1 MYHFYKKENLYL
13 RRALYEAYGKKCVY
27 CGEWLKPKDM
37 QVDHILAVN
46 AVGSYDSDFGQYLT
60 ELQANGFDVEK
71 PDYIENYILC
81 CAKCNLDKRNKN
93 FTVASLRYY
102 HEMAI
107 EKTDRILRLIE
118 KYRNGGNADDFEV
131 NQEDSLQ
138 YLEPKL
144 KKYVLRK
151 FEEYKAQDIA
161 VRTPQLLRMLLEYED
176 RSIIDIFN
184 GYEMNDGNRY
194 GDFLRDFFK
203 EIDEKYETEGQTYRE
218 EDWVSFQYLLDKTEK
233 SLREEGNENY
243 ITVNILCYA
252 ILNYRE
258 GATTKMIQNQLGSDQ
273 FKQLKK
279 YILENRIPSF

>member
-1 MYHFYKKENLYL
+1 MYHFYKKENSYL
-13 RRALYEAYGKKCVY
+13 RRALYEVYGKKCVY

-46 AVGSYDSDFGQYLT
+46 AVGSYDPDFGQYLT

-107 EKTDRILRLIE
+107 EKADRILRLIE

-194 GDFLRDFFK
+194 GDFLRGFFK

-218 EDWVSFQYLLDKTEK
+218 EDWVSFQHLLDKAEE
-233 SLREEGNENY
+233 SVREEGNEKY

-252 ILNYRE
+252 ILNCRE
-258 GATTKMIQNQLGSDQ
+258 GATTQMIQNQLGSNQ